1 MLWSY
6 LFAATLVVG
15 MTLNVIR
22 GRRRVAVRAVVYG
35 TEGVGKSTLAA
46 SFPDAV
52 ILDTEDGTNHL
63 DVARIPCADWA
74 TLKATVS
81 QLGLE
86 KHGFRTVVIDTADW
100 AERSLVE
107 DTLKKEGKRS
117 IEDFGFG
124 KGWVLVGERFSELL
138 HGCDRLIGLGINVV
152 FVAHSIVKRTT
163 PPDQADGWDRY
174 ELKCSKQVSALLR
187 EWCDL
192 LLFATFETRLVAGKD
207 GRTRATGGKN
217 RVMFAE
223 RSAAFDAK
231 NRYGLPEKIPMSIDA
246 LAAVFAP
253 EAPQQPGWL
262 QRVQAATTVEELGRL
277 ADEADEAAS
286 AGTLTPAQRQ
296 KLDAAISR
304 RHDEIEPED
313 TGTEPFDSTEVDAEA
328 RA

>member
-1 MLWSY
+1 M
-6 LFAATLVVG
+6 A
-15 MTLNVIR
+15 LNVIR

-74 TLKATVS
+74 TLKAAVS

-86 KHGFRTVVIDTADW
+86 KHQFKTVVIDTADW

-163 PPDQADGWDRY
+163 PPDQTDGWDRY

-231 NRYGLPEKIPMSIDA
+231 NRFGLPEKIPMSIDA
-246 LAAVFAP
+246 LAAVFTPA
-253 EAPQQPGWL
+253 EPQQAPRWL
-262 QRVQAATTVEELGRL
+262 DRVRAATTVEQLDDL
-277 ADEADEAAS
+277 SDEADAAQS
-286 AGTLTPAQRQ
+286 EGTLTDAQRK
-296 KLDAAISR
+296 KLDAAIIR
-304 RHDEIEPED
+304 RHDEIETED
-313 TGTEPFDSTEVDAEA
+313 TGTEPFDAAEVQAEA
-328 RA
+328 HQ

>member
-1 MLWSY
+1 M
-6 LFAATLVVG
+6 A
-15 MTLNVIR
+15 LNVIR

-81 QLGLE
+81 QLGVE
-86 KHGFRTVVIDTADW
+86 KHGFRTVVVDTADW
-100 AERSLVE
+100 AERALVA
-107 DTLKKEGKRS
+107 DVLSKEGKRS

-124 KGWVLVGERFSELL
+124 KGWVIVGERFAELL
-138 HGCDRLIGLGINVV
+138 QGCDRLIGLGINVV
-152 FVAHSIVKRTT
+152 FVAHSVVKRTT

-174 ELKCSKQVSALLR
+174 ELKTSKQVGSLLR

-192 LLFATFETRLVAGKD
+192 LLFATYETRLLASKD
-207 GRTRATGGKN
+207 GRTRATGGKS

-231 NRYGLPEKIPMSIDA
+231 NRFGLPEKIPMSIDA
-246 LAAVFAP
+246 LAAVFSP
-253 EAPQQPGWL
+253 EEPQKPGWL
-262 QRVQAATTVEELGRL
+262 QRVQAATTVAELQRL
-277 ADEADEAAS
+277 GNEAELDV
-286 AGTLTPAQRQ
+286 TLKPAQRTRLERAMVARSQ
-296 KLDAAISR
+296 
-304 RHDEIEPED
+304 EIEPED
-313 TGTEPFDSTEVDAEA
+313 TGSDHESAEEIDAEA